1 MEDWKELQ
9 RQAYQNK
16 VDHGF
21 NVTDVSMEF
30 CLLYGE
36 VGEAYQAWSRQ
47 KPDLGE
53 ELADVAIYLLGL
65 AEILDVDLGQEVRRQ
80 PPAPLRRGGR
90 RLAAPGGRVPRGK
103 RVSKGA
109 GPTVLHAVER

>member
-21 NVTDVSMEF
+21 NVTDVPMEF

-47 KPDLGE
+47 KPDLG
-53 ELADVAIYLLGL
+53 
-65 AEILDVDLGQEVRRQ
+65 QEVRRKMDIN
-80 PPAPLRRGGR
+80 RRR
-90 RLAAPGGRVPRGK
+90 RYGVVDGVWQRLEDGSPGEN
-103 RVSKGA
+103 A
-109 GPTVLHAVER
+109 